1 MWAGAVV
8 LLVGAAGIVVT
19 LLWFANARL
28 RSWEGAI
35 ATV

>member
-1 MWAGAVV
+1 MWSGAVV
-8 LLVGAAGIVVT
+8 LLVGAAAIVIA

-35 ATV
+35 ASV